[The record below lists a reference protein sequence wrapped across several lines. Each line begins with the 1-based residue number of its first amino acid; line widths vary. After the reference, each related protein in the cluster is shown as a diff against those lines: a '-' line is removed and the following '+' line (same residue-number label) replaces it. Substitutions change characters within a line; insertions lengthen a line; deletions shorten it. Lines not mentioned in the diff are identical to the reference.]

1 MQSFYGQLQRSMCC
15 GKQAQ
20 TEEIEKF
27 QELWK
32 EQQRAK
38 CSNREEIWEV
48 CKTQEKEED
57 RKRASALST
66 NADFRWWK

>member
-1 MQSFYGQLQRSMCC
+1 MQSKGSTYN

-20 TEEIEKF
+20 TEEKEKF

-38 CSNREEIWEV
+38 CSNREKISEV
-48 CKTQEKEED
+48 H
-57 RKRASALST
+57 
-66 NADFRWWK
+66 